1 MSGGNKKF
9 SILVVEDDP
18 ENLRFLTTLLSRY
31 FNVISCRTE
40 SEFFNSIISNQF
52 DIVLMDISLSE
63 EKSGLA
69 LIKSF
74 RQIPLFKAVPVICLS
89 AHISEADKSEALEA
103 GANCYLIKPVQNKV
117 LIETIFSFLER
128 NNKSKNL

>member
-1 MSGGNKKF
+1 MVGGNKKF

-18 ENLRFLTTLLSRY
+18 ENLRFITTLLSRY
-31 FNVISCRTE
+31 FNVISCRRE
-40 SEFFNSIISNQF
+40 SEFFNSIISNRF
-52 DIVLMDISLSE
+52 DIVLMDISLSG

-89 AHISEADKSEALEA
+89 AHISEADKSKALEA
-103 GANCYLIKPVQNKV
+103 GANCYLTKPVHNKV
-117 LIETIFSFLER
+117 LIDTIFSFLET
-128 NNKSKNL
+128 NEKSKSL